1 MFSAPSILLFDLFG
15 DLAFGLGGL
24 SGARGQLVQVPQL
37 MPLTFC
43 VTLLDVLVESVVES
57 RSAAVFWL
65 GTGKTMRIIHVVPH
79 SWLNFSLNS
88 ILELSC
94 RSGFQIF
101 LIFESRF
108 HIFWLQKST
117 FLHQW
122 PYT

>member
-57 RSAAVFWL
+57 RSAAVFWI
-65 GTGKTMRIIHVVPH
+65 GTGKTMRTTPGRTCSSSQRGSPSSAMLGSQSV
-79 SWLNFSLNS
+79 S
-88 ILELSC
+88 
-94 RSGFQIF
+94 
-101 LIFESRF
+101 
-108 HIFWLQKST
+108 
-117 FLHQW
+117 
-122 PYT
+122 